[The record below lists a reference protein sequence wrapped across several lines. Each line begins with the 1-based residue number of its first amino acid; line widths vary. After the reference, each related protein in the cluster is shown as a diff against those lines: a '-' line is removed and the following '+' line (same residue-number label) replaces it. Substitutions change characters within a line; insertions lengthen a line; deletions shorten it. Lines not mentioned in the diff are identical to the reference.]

1 MVRLSEV
8 GEKSAVASL
17 IGRIGPSG
25 AIGLGDDAAAVRLGS
40 RYLVAST
47 DLVARKTHFPP
58 ITTPYQM
65 GWMVAAVNFSDIAAM
80 GASPLGLL
88 VAMGLPRE
96 TDLDTVEGMVEGIAT
111 CAERVSGE
119 YLGGDTKE
127 CEDICLVGTAL
138 GIVRTDGILLRSGA
152 RPGDL
157 LAITGGLGLAG
168 AGWAE
173 IEEEE
178 HNPTARRAL
187 LEPMPRV
194 KEGTLLSAS
203 GSVTSCMDTSDG
215 LAMSVHELAR
225 RGGVGFRID
234 APSLPVHPDA
244 RDVAEGLGQD
254 AEGWALF
261 SGGDYQLLFT
271 VRPEGLRTLRSM
283 LGKDLSVIGE
293 TTGSGIVLERDGRS
307 VPLEDRGFEHFRW

>member
-1 MVRLSEV
+1 MVRLSEI
-8 GEKSAVASL
+8 GEKSVVAAL
-17 IGRIGPSG
+17 IRDIGPSG

-47 DLVARKTHFPP
+47 DLVTRKTHFPP
-58 ITTPYQM
+58 VTTPYQM
-65 GWMVAAVNFSDIAAM
+65 GWMAAAVNFSDIAAM
-80 GASPLGLL
+80 GATPLGIL

-96 TDLDTVEGMVEGIAT
+96 TELDVVEGIVEGICD
-111 CAERVSGE
+111 CAERVSGD

-127 CEDICLVGTAL
+127 SEDICLVGTSL

-173 IEEEE
+173 MEKESFD
-178 HNPTARRAL
+178 PLARRAF
-187 LEPMPRV
+187 LEPMPCV

-225 RGGVGFRID
+225 RSGVGFRVD
-234 APSLPVHPDA
+234 ASSLPVHPEA
-244 RDVAEGLGQD
+244 RKVATRLGHDVE
-254 AEGWALF
+254 EWALF

-271 VRPEGLRTLRSM
+271 VRPEGLRTMRSM
-283 LGKDLSVIGE
+283 LGEGFTVIGE
-293 TTGSGIVLERDGRS
+293 ATGSGIVLDEDVRKT
-307 VPLEDRGFEHFRW
+307 PLDDRGFEHFRW